1 MQLIAASAGTTVAN
15 TVVTTGSA
23 AASNLNVGKLIAAKK
38 AMDAANVSAAD
49 RHIICHA
56 NNIACLLGDE
66 RAVSSD
72 YNQIR
77 ALSSGSINS
86 YLGFQFHVLGT
97 RTEGGV
103 PVDGSSDRTVIAFHK
118 SAVECAVG
126 INPRREINY
135 VPEKTSWLVTTMLS
149 MGAVAIDTAGIVD
162 ITCR

>member
-56 NNIACLLGDE
+56 NNIAGLLGDE

-103 PVDGSSDRTVIAFHK
+103 PVDRTVIAFHK
-118 SAVECAVG
+118 SAVGCAVG
-126 INPRREINY
+126 INPRTKINY

-162 ITCR
+162 ITCRE